1 MNLKIAFL
9 QILPGK
15 HPDIYGILSDENA
28 HGIIGGEF
36 VHW

>member
-15 HPDIYGILSDENA
+15 NLDENFS
-28 HGIIGGEF
+28 IGKKACAL
-36 VHW
+36 VRDKD